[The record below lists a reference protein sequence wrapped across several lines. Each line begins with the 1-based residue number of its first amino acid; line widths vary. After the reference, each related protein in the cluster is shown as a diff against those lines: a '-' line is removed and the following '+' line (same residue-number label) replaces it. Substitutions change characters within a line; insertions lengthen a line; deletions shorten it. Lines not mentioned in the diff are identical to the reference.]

1 MYSLIIPPA
10 LIKSMFDIREK
21 TGVSIRK
28 QILIGIDKQ
37 IKEAINDIYVFEIDN
52 YLRDI
57 KSLEIITEKDIKKM
71 MVRK

>member
-1 MYSLIIPPA
+1 
-10 LIKSMFDIREK
+10 MFDIREK